1 MLTAEAERIA
11 EIRRENRGDM
21 KIFRQNSVAIYMWLI
36 VVAGTASVLYAA
48 YSLPRGIIDGYFL
61 LLTLITAVLGSRIAI
76 RIPAISGN
84 ITLEDTFVFI
94 ALLLYGGE
102 AAVMIGALA
111 GICSALRI
119 SRKVRTV
126 AFGSASLACS
136 VFTTATVLK
145 FIFGSTT
152 NLMKS
157 GASLAIIALCVMG
170 MVQYLLHTGIG
181 SIASALKSNERL
193 WYMWSRNFLWIS
205 ISYFAGAA
213 GAGFIVS
220 SLGTVRF
227 WAFLVCIPIIVIVYF
242 SYDRYMREVKASAR
256 HAEEA
261 ERRRAESERQRAE
274 QAERHVLELN
284 NYIAEQ
290 ERISRV
296 LEETK
301 DHFRHAAFHDSLT
314 GLPNR
319 AMFTE
324 LLKAEI
330 ESSERLDGHMFA
342 VLFLDLDRFKNIND
356 SLGHTHGDLLLVAF
370 AERLERTLRP
380 VDTLARFGGDEFAIL
395 LSGMTDATDA
405 VRVAQRIQDELSQPF
420 VLDKNS
426 AFATASIGIALSS
439 SGYDRADDIL
449 RDADIAMYRAK
460 ENGKARYEVFDQGMH
475 ARAVSRLQL
484 ESDLRQAIEQKE
496 FCVYYQPIVCLQ
508 TGRLSGFEALVRWNH
523 PRRGIVS
530 PADFIPVAEET
541 GLIVPIG
548 QWVLNEACSHIRQWQ
563 IDSPSHRSL
572 SLSVNL
578 SARQVAQP
586 DLLERIKAALEA
598 SQLNPHCLKLEI
610 TESVVMENAE
620 AAALMFKQLRS
631 LGVQLSIDDFG
642 TGYSSLSYLHRF
654 PLNYLKIDRSF
665 VMRLTTDNDNAIV
678 RTISTLAR
686 NLGMEVIAEGV
697 ETEEQYQQLKMLGCE
712 YGQGYLFSRPVE
724 NDGVEHLLAQDARR
738 DTEPDINLE
747 QHGEDVIVS
756 ARLVV

>member
-1 MLTAEAERIA
+1 
-11 EIRRENRGDM
+11 M
-21 KIFRQNSVAIYMWLI
+21 KNLRQHLGGIYMWL
-36 VVAGTASVLYAA
+36 VVAAGTTACLYAA
-48 YSLPRGIIDGYFL
+48 YTVPRGLVDGYLL
-61 LLTLITAVLGSRIAI
+61 LLTLITAVIGSRIAI
-76 RIPAISGN
+76 RIPQINLN
-84 ITLEDTFVFI
+84 ITVDDTFVFI

-102 AAVMIGALA
+102 AAVIIGALA
-111 GICSALRI
+111 GVCSALRI
-119 SRKVRTV
+119 SRKPRTV
-126 AFGSASLACS
+126 AFGGGALACA
-136 VFTTATVLK
+136 VFVTAKVLNLT
-145 FIFGSTT
+145 FGSPTA
-152 NLMKS
+152 LFSS
-157 GASLAIIALCVMG
+157 GPSIAIIGLSLMSI
-170 MVQYLLHTGIG
+170 VQYLAHTGLG
-181 SIASALKSNERL
+181 ATASALKNNESIWR
-193 WYMWSRNFLWIS
+193 MWSRNFLWIS

-220 SLGTVRF
+220 SLGTARF

-261 ERRRAESERQRAE
+261 ERARAEAEHERAE
-274 QAERHVLELN
+274 QAERHVQELN
-284 NYIAEQ
+284 AYIGEQ

-301 DHFRHAAFHDSLT
+301 EHFRHAAFHDSLT

-324 LLKAEI
+324 LLKAEMDN
-330 ESSERLDGHMFA
+330 SQRRDAHMFA

-370 AERLERTLRP
+370 AERLERALRP

-395 LSGMTDATDA
+395 LSGMSDATDA
-405 VRVAQRIQDELSQPF
+405 VRVAQRISEELSQPF

-426 AFATASIGIALSS
+426 AFATSSIGIALSS
-439 SGYDRADDIL
+439 TGYDRPEDIL
-449 RDADIAMYRAK
+449 RDADTAMYRAK

-484 ESDLRQAIEQKE
+484 ESDLRRAVEEKQ
-496 FCVYYQPIVCLQ
+496 FCVFYQPIICLEN
-508 TGRLSGFEALVRWNH
+508 GRLSGFEALVRWNH
-523 PRRGIVS
+523 PRRGLVS

-548 QWVLNEACSHIRQWQ
+548 EWVLYEACKHIRKMQVAF
-563 IDSPSHRSL
+563 PSHRSL

-586 DLLERIKAALEA
+586 DLLDRIQDALA
-598 SQLNPHCLKLEI
+598 ISKLDPHCLKLEI

-620 AAALMFKQLRS
+620 AATLMFKQLRAI
-631 LGVQLSIDDFG
+631 GVQLSIDDFG

-678 RTISTLAR
+678 RTILTLAR
-686 NLGMEVIAEGV
+686 NLGMEVIAEGI
-697 ETEEQYQQLKMLGCE
+697 ETEEQYQQLRMLGCE
-712 YGQGYLFSRPVE
+712 YGQGYLFSHPVGNE
-724 NDGVEHLLAQDARR
+724 GVLHLLAQDAHREANPER
-738 DTEPDINLE
+738 PLNPAATE
-747 QHGEDVIVS
+747 GE
-756 ARLVV
+756 VVLAYSM

>member
-1 MLTAEAERIA
+1 
-11 EIRRENRGDM
+11 
-21 KIFRQNSVAIYMWLI
+21 MWL
-36 VVAGTASVLYAA
+36 VVAAGAAACLYSAFT
-48 YSLPRGIIDGYFL
+48 LPHGLIDGYFL
-61 LLTLITAVLGSRIAI
+61 LLTLITAVIGSRIAI
-76 RIPAISGN
+76 RIPQVNLN
-84 ITLEDTFVFI
+84 ITVDDTFVFT

-102 AAVMIGALA
+102 GAVLIGAIA
-111 GICSALRI
+111 GVCSALRI
-119 SRKVRTV
+119 SRKARTV
-126 AFGSASLACS
+126 AFGGAAVACA
-136 VFTTATVLK
+136 VFMTATALK
-145 FIFGSTT
+145 LAFGSPTALFAYG
-152 NLMKS
+152 NSMALIGLCLM
-157 GASLAIIALCVMG
+157 GI
-170 MVQYLLHTGIG
+170 VQYVAHTGMG
-181 SIASALKSNERL
+181 ATASALKAGESIWR
-193 WYMWSRNFLWIS
+193 MWSRNFLWMS
-205 ISYFAGAA
+205 ISYFAGAG

-220 SLGTVRF
+220 SLGTARF
-227 WAFLVCIPIIVIVYF
+227 WAFLVCIPIIIIVYY
-242 SYDRYMREVKASAR
+242 SYDRYMREVKSSAR

-261 ERRRAESERQRAE
+261 ERRRAEAEHERAE
-274 QAERHVLELN
+274 QAERHVQELN
-284 NYIAEQ
+284 AYISEQ

-301 DHFRHAAFHDSLT
+301 EHFRHAAFHDSLT

-330 ESSERLDGHMFA
+330 ETSKRRGEGHMFA

-395 LSGMTDATDA
+395 LSGMSDATDA
-405 VRVAQRIQDELSQPF
+405 VRVAQRISEELSQPF

-426 AFATASIGIALSS
+426 AFATSSIGIALSS
-439 SGYDRADDIL
+439 TGYDRPEDIL
-449 RDADIAMYRAK
+449 RDADTAMYRAK
-460 ENGKARYEVFDQGMH
+460 ENGKARYEVFDHGMH

-484 ESDLRQAIEQKE
+484 ESDLRQAVEQKE
-496 FCVYYQPIVCLQ
+496 FCVHYQPIVSLQ
-508 TGRLSGFEALVRWNH
+508 TGRLAGFEALVRWNH
-523 PRRGIVS
+523 PRRGLVS

-548 QWVLNEACSHIRQWQ
+548 EWVLQEACRHIRECQ
-563 IDSPSHRSL
+563 DLFPSHRAL

-586 DLLERIKAALEA
+586 DLLERIQDALAA

-620 AAALMFKQLRS
+620 AAALMFKQLRA

-665 VMRLTTDNDNAIV
+665 VSRLTTDNDNAIV

-686 NLGMEVIAEGV
+686 NLGMEVIAEGI
-697 ETEEQYQQLKMLGCE
+697 ETEEQYQQLKILGCE
-712 YGQGYLFSRPVE
+712 YGQGFLFSHPVD
-724 NDGVEHLLAQDARR
+724 NQSVLHLLAQDAHR
-738 DTEPDINLE
+738 DADPALPFSPASSE
-747 QHGEDVIVS
+747 ED
-756 ARLVV
+756 LVAPYSM

>member
-1 MLTAEAERIA
+1 
-11 EIRRENRGDM
+11 
-21 KIFRQNSVAIYMWLI
+21 MWL
-36 VVAGTASVLYAA
+36 VVATGAAACIYSGFTLPTGT
-48 YSLPRGIIDGYFL
+48 IDGYFW
-61 LLTLITAVLGSRIAI
+61 LLTVVTAVIGSRIAI
-76 RIPAISGN
+76 RIPKVN
-84 ITLEDTFVFI
+84 LNVTVDDTFVFF
-94 ALLLYGGE
+94 ALLYYGGE

-111 GICSALRI
+111 GLCSALRI

-126 AFGSASLACS
+126 AFGGAALACA
-136 VFTTATVLK
+136 VFATALILHLT
-145 FIFGSTT
+145 FGSTT
-152 NLMKS
+152 NLLQRD
-157 GASLAIIALCVMG
+157 AATAIIALSLMG
-170 MVQYLLHTGIG
+170 LTQYLVHTAIG
-181 SIASALKSNERL
+181 AIASALKTGESIWR
-193 WYMWSRNFLWIS
+193 MWTRNFLWMS

-213 GAGFIVS
+213 GAGFIVN
-220 SLGTVRF
+220 SLGTGRM
-227 WAFLVCIPIIVIVYF
+227 WAFLVCVPIIVIVYF

-256 HAEEA
+256 QAEEA
-261 ERRRAESERQRAE
+261 ERARAELEHQRAE
-274 QAERHVLELN
+274 QAERHVQELN
-284 NYIAEQ
+284 NYIVEQ

-301 DHFRHAAFHDSLT
+301 EHFRHAAFHDSLT

-330 ESSERLDGHMFA
+330 ETSRRCADHLFA

-370 AERLERTLRP
+370 AERLERTLRA

-395 LSGMTDATDA
+395 LSGMGDATDA
-405 VRVAQRIQDELSQPF
+405 VRVAQRIQEELTQPF

-426 AFATASIGIALSS
+426 AFATSSIGIALSS
-439 SGYDRADDIL
+439 TGYDRPEDVL
-449 RDADIAMYRAK
+449 RDADTAMYRAK
-460 ENGKARYEVFDQGMH
+460 ENGKARYEVFDHGMH

-484 ESDLRQAIEQKE
+484 ESDLRHAIEHKE
-496 FCVYYQPIVCLQ
+496 FCVYYQPIVSLQ
-508 TGRLSGFEALVRWNH
+508 TGRLAGFEALVRWNH
-523 PRRGIVS
+523 PRRGLVS
-530 PADFIPVAEET
+530 PADFVPVAEET

-548 QWVLNEACSHIRQWQ
+548 EWVLAEACARVREWQ
-563 IDSPSHRSL
+563 IASPIHRSL

-586 DLLERIKAALEA
+586 DLLERIKEALDK
-598 SQLNPHCLKLEI
+598 SKLDPYCLKLEI

-665 VMRLTTDNDNAIV
+665 VARLSTDDDNAIV

-686 NLGMEVIAEGV
+686 NLGMEVIAEGI
-697 ETEEQYQQLKMLGCE
+697 ETEEQFEQLRLFGCE
-712 YGQGYLFSRPVE
+712 YGQGYLFSAPVAGE
-724 NDGVEHLLAQDARR
+724 GAVHLLAHDANR
-738 DTEPDINLE
+738 DSQPDLRPFHHVPDDEIT
-747 QHGEDVIVS
+747 VPYS
-756 ARLVV
+756 M

>member
-1 MLTAEAERIA
+1 
-11 EIRRENRGDM
+11 M
-21 KIFRQNSVAIYMWLI
+21 KSLKQHSIAIYMWAI
-36 VVAGTASVLYAA
+36 VAAGAASCLFAA
-48 YSLPRGIIDGYFL
+48 ITLPAGIIDGYFL
-61 LLTLITAVLGSRIAI
+61 LLMLVAAVIGSRIAI
-76 RIPAISGN
+76 RIPRSNVN
-84 ITLEDTFVFI
+84 ITVDDTFIFI
-94 ALLLYGGE
+94 ALLLYGVE
-102 AAVMIGALA
+102 AAVITGALA
-111 GICSALRI
+111 GVCAALRI

-126 AFGSASLACS
+126 AFAGAALACA
-136 VFTTATVLK
+136 VFVTGCVLK
-145 FIFGSTT
+145 LTFGSTT
-152 NLMKS
+152 NLLN
-157 GASLAIIALCVMG
+157 GDASLAVIALCLMAL
-170 MVQYLLHTGIG
+170 VQYLVHTGIG
-181 SIASALKSNERL
+181 AVATAIKANESIWR
-193 WYMWSRNFLWIS
+193 MWTRNFLWMS

-213 GAGFIVS
+213 GAGFIVN
-220 SLGTVRF
+220 SLGTARF
-227 WAFLVCIPIIVIVYF
+227 WAFLVCIPIIIIVYF
-242 SYDRYMREVKASAR
+242 SYDRYMREVRASAR

-261 ERRRAESERQRAE
+261 ERARAESEHERAE
-274 QAERHVLELN
+274 QAERHVQELN

-296 LEETK
+296 LEDTK
-301 DHFRHAAFHDSLT
+301 EHFRHAAFHDSLT

-330 ESSERLDGHMFA
+330 DSSKRRGNHMFA

-395 LSGMTDATDA
+395 LSGMADATDA
-405 VRVAQRIQDELSQPF
+405 VRVAQRIQDELTRPF

-439 SGYDRADDIL
+439 SGYDRPDDIL
-449 RDADIAMYRAK
+449 RDADTAMYRAK
-460 ENGKARYEVFDQGMH
+460 ENGKARYEVFDHGMH

-484 ESDLRQAIEQKE
+484 ESDLRQAIEQQE
-496 FCVYYQPIVCLQ
+496 FCVYYQPIVSLQ

-523 PRRGIVS
+523 PRRGLVS

-548 QWVLNEACSHIRQWQ
+548 QWVLNEACAHVRQWQ
-563 IDSPSHRSL
+563 LDSPSHRSL

-578 SARQVAQP
+578 SARQVAQA
-586 DLLERIKAALEA
+586 DLLDRIREALA
-598 SQLNPHCLKLEI
+598 TSKLSPHCLKLEI

-620 AAALMFKQLRS
+620 AAALMFKQLRA

-686 NLGMEVIAEGV
+686 NLGMEVIAEGI
-697 ETEEQYQQLKMLGCE
+697 ETEEQHQQLKMLGCE
-712 YGQGYLFSRPVE
+712 YGQGFLFSRPVDNE
-724 NDGVEHLLAQDARR
+724 RVIHLLAQDAKR
-738 DTEPDINLE
+738 DSEPDLDLGAK
-747 QHGEDVIVS
+747 GEEN
-756 ARLVV
+756 AAVVYSM

>member
-1 MLTAEAERIA
+1 M
-11 EIRRENRGDM
+11 
-21 KIFRQNSVAIYMWLI
+21 
-36 VVAGTASVLYAA
+36 LYAA
-48 YSLPRGIIDGYFL
+48 LTLPAGIVDGYFL
-61 LLTLITAVLGSRIAI
+61 LLTLVTAVIGSHIAI
-76 RIPAISGN
+76 RIPQINVN
-84 ITLEDTFVFI
+84 ITVDDTFVFI

-102 AAVMIGALA
+102 AAVITGALA
-111 GICSALRI
+111 GVCSALRI

-126 AFGSASLACS
+126 AFGGGALACS
-136 VFTTATVLK
+136 VLVTATSLK
-145 FIFGSTT
+145 LIFGSTT
-152 NLMKS
+152 NLVNG
-157 GASLAIIALCVMG
+157 GASIAIIAICVMG
-170 MVQYLLHTGIG
+170 LVQYLVHTVIG
-181 SIASALKSNERL
+181 AIVSALKVNESIWR
-193 WYMWSRNFLWIS
+193 MWTRNFLWMS

-213 GAGFIVS
+213 GAGFIVNS
-220 SLGTVRF
+220 IGTARF
-227 WAFLVCIPIIVIVYF
+227 WAFLICIPIVVIVYF

-261 ERRRAESERQRAE
+261 ERARAEIEHQRAE
-274 QAERHVLELN
+274 QAERHVQELN

-301 DHFRHAAFHDSLT
+301 EHFRHAAFHDSLT

-330 ESSERLDGHMFA
+330 ESSNRRDAHIFG

-356 SLGHTHGDLLLVAF
+356 SLGHTYGDLLLVAF
-370 AERLERTLRP
+370 AERLERALRP

-405 VRVAQRIQDELSQPF
+405 VRVAQRISDELSQPF

-439 SGYDRADDIL
+439 SGYDRPEDLL

-460 ENGKARYEVFDQGMH
+460 ENGKARYELFDHGMH

-484 ESDLRQAIEQKE
+484 ESDLRQAIEHNE
-496 FCVYYQPIVCLQ
+496 FSVYYQPIVCLQ
-508 TGRLSGFEALVRWNH
+508 TGRLAGFEALVRWNH
-523 PRRGIVS
+523 PRRGLVE

-548 QWVLNEACSHIRQWQ
+548 EWVLNEACAQVRQWQ

-586 DLLERIKAALEA
+586 DLLDRIKQALDNSKLHA
-598 SQLNPHCLKLEI
+598 HNLKLEI

-686 NLGMEVIAEGV
+686 NLGMEVIAEGI
-697 ETEEQYQQLKMLGCE
+697 ETEEQYRQLKMLGCE
-712 YGQGYLFSRPVE
+712 YGQGYLFSRPVN
-724 NDGVEHLLAQDARR
+724 NDAVTRLLAQDARR
-738 DTEPDINLE
+738 DTEPDINLD
-747 QHGEDVIVS
+747 QHEDE
-756 ARLVV
+756 AALVYSM

>member
-1 MLTAEAERIA
+1 MW
-11 EIRRENRGDM
+11 
-21 KIFRQNSVAIYMWLI
+21 SVAA
-36 VVAGTASVLYAA
+36 AGIACCIYAA
-48 YSLPRGIIDGYFL
+48 LTLPHGIIDGYFL
-61 LLTLITAVLGSRIAI
+61 LLTLITAVIGSRIAI
-76 RIPAISGN
+76 RIPQINVN
-84 ITLEDTFVFI
+84 ITVDDTFVFI

-102 AAVMIGALA
+102 AAVILGALA

-126 AFGSASLACS
+126 VFGSGALACA
-136 VFTTATVLK
+136 VFVTAGVLK
-145 FIFGSTT
+145 HAFGSTT
-152 NLMKS
+152 GLLKS
-157 GASLAIIALCVMG
+157 GASIAIIALCLMG
-170 MVQYLLHTGIG
+170 LVQYLVHTGLGATAI
-181 SIASALKSNERL
+181 ALKAGESIWR
-193 WYMWSRNFLWIS
+193 MWSRNFLWIS

-220 SLGTVRF
+220 SLGTTRF
-227 WAFLVCIPIIVIVYF
+227 WAFLICIPIIIIVYF

-261 ERRRAESERQRAE
+261 ERARAELEHQRAE
-274 QAERHVLELN
+274 QAERHVQELN

-301 DHFRHAAFHDSLT
+301 EHFRHAAFHDSLT

-330 ESSERLDGHMFA
+330 ESSSRRNDHMFA

-426 AFATASIGIALSS
+426 AFATASIGIALSA
-439 SGYDRADDIL
+439 SGYDRAEDIL

-460 ENGKARYEVFDQGMH
+460 ENGKARYELFDHGMH

-484 ESDLRQAIEQKE
+484 ESDLRQAIENRE
-496 FCVYYQPIVCLQ
+496 FCVYYQPIVSLQ
-508 TGRLSGFEALVRWNH
+508 TGRLAGFEALVRWNH
-523 PRRGIVS
+523 PRRGLVS

-548 QWVLNEACSHIRQWQ
+548 EWVLNEACAHVRQWQ
-563 IDSPSHRSL
+563 IDSPSHRAL

-586 DLLERIKAALEA
+586 DLLDRIKDALET
-598 SQLNPHCLKLEI
+598 SKLNPHCLKLEI
-610 TESVVMENAE
+610 TESVVMDNAE

-678 RTISTLAR
+678 RTISTLAH
-686 NLGMEVIAEGV
+686 NLGMEVIAEGI
-697 ETEEQYQQLKMLGCE
+697 ETEEQHQQLKMLGCE
-712 YGQGYLFSRPVE
+712 YGQGYLFSRPV
-724 NDGVEHLLAQDARR
+724 DSDSVGHLLTQDSRR
-738 DTEPDINLE
+738 DLEHELNLTT
-747 QHGEDVIVS
+747 DNKDFLLIS
-756 ARLVV
+756 ADLLQ

>member
-1 MLTAEAERIA
+1 
-11 EIRRENRGDM
+11 M
-21 KIFRQNSVAIYMWLI
+21 KSLRQQSINIYMWSI
-36 VVAGTASVLYAA
+36 VAAGTACVLYAA
-48 YSLPRGIIDGYFL
+48 IKLPTGVIDGYFL
-61 LLTLITAVLGSRIAI
+61 LLTLVTALLGSRIAI
-76 RIPAISGN
+76 RIPKISGN
-84 ITLEDTFVFI
+84 ITVDDTFVFI
-94 ALLLYGGE
+94 TLLLYGGE

-126 AFGSASLACS
+126 AFASSALACS
-136 VFTTATVLK
+136 VLATATVLK
-145 FIFGSTT
+145 LTFGSTT
-152 NLMKS
+152 NLINH
-157 GASLAIIALCVMG
+157 GASLAVIALCVMG
-170 MVQYLLHTGIG
+170 LVQYLIHTGIG
-181 SIASALKSNERL
+181 ATATALKAGESIWR
-193 WYMWSRNFLWIS
+193 MWTRNFLWMS

-220 SLGTVRF
+220 SLGTTRF
-227 WAFLVCIPIIVIVYF
+227 WAFLICIPIIIIVYF

-261 ERRRAESERQRAE
+261 ERARAEAEHERAE
-274 QAERHVLELN
+274 QAERHVQELN

-330 ESSERLDGHMFA
+330 ESSKRVKSHMFA

-380 VDTLARFGGDEFAIL
+380 IDTLARFGGDEFAIL
-395 LSGMTDATDA
+395 LSGMTDSTDT
-405 VRVAQRIQDELSQPF
+405 VRVAQRIQDELTKPF

-439 SGYDRADDIL
+439 SGYDRPEDIL

-460 ENGKARYEVFDQGMH
+460 ENGKARYELFDHGMH

-484 ESDLRQAIEQKE
+484 ESDLRQAVERKE
-496 FCVYYQPIVCLQ
+496 FSVYYQPIVCLQ
-508 TGRLSGFEALVRWNH
+508 SGRLSGFEALVRWNH
-523 PRRGIVS
+523 PRRGLVS

-548 QWVLNEACSHIRQWQ
+548 QWVLNEACKHIRECQTN
-563 IDSPSHRSL
+563 SPSHRSL

-586 DLLERIKAALEA
+586 DLLERIKEALA
-598 SQLNPHCLKLEI
+598 TSKLNPHCLKLEI

-686 NLGMEVIAEGV
+686 NLGMEVIAEGI

-712 YGQGYLFSRPVE
+712 YGQGYLFSRPVDT
-724 NDGVEHLLAQDARR
+724 DGVWHLLAQDAKR
-738 DTEPDINLE
+738 DLEPDLDLA
-747 QHGEDVIVS
+747 QPTEDKS
-756 ARLVV
+756 SLVYSM

>member
-1 MLTAEAERIA
+1 MKSVKLTPI
-11 EIRRENRGDM
+11 
-21 KIFRQNSVAIYMWLI
+21 SVYMWS
-36 VVAGTASVLYAA
+36 VVTAGTACCLYSA
-48 YSLPRGIIDGYFL
+48 YALPRGIIDGYFL
-61 LLTLITAVLGSRIAI
+61 LLMLVTAVIGSRIAI
-76 RIPAISGN
+76 RIPQINVN
-84 ITLEDTFVFI
+84 ITVDDTFVFI
-94 ALLLYGGE
+94 ALLHYGGE

-111 GICSALRI
+111 GVCSALRI

-126 AFGSASLACS
+126 AFGSAALACA
-136 VFTTATVLK
+136 VFATAAVLK
-145 FIFGSTT
+145 FAFGSTT
-152 NLMKS
+152 GLLKNE
-157 GASLAIIALCVMG
+157 ASLALIALCLMG
-170 MVQYLLHTGIG
+170 LVQYLVHTGLG
-181 SIASALKSNERL
+181 ATASALKANDSIWR
-193 WYMWSRNFLWIS
+193 MWSRNFLWIS

-220 SLGTVRF
+220 SLGTARF
-227 WAFLVCIPIIVIVYF
+227 WAFLVCIPIIIIVYF

-261 ERRRAESERQRAE
+261 ERARAELEHQRAE
-274 QAERHVLELN
+274 QAEKHVQELN

-301 DHFRHAAFHDSLT
+301 EHFRHAAFHDSLT

-330 ESSERLDGHMFA
+330 ESSNRRDPRMFA

-395 LSGMTDATDA
+395 ITGMADPTDT
-405 VRVAQRIQDELSQPF
+405 VRVAQRIQDELSEPF

-439 SGYDRADDIL
+439 SGYDRPEDIL

-460 ENGKARYEVFDQGMH
+460 ENGKARYELFDHGMH

-484 ESDLRQAIEQKE
+484 ESDLRQAIENNE
-496 FCVYYQPIVCLQ
+496 FCVYYQPIVSLE
-508 TGRLSGFEALVRWNH
+508 TGRLAGFEALVRWNH
-523 PRRGIVS
+523 PRRGLVS

-548 QWVLNEACSHIRQWQ
+548 QWVLNEACAQVRQWQ
-563 IDSPSHRSL
+563 LDSPSHRAL

-586 DLLERIKAALEA
+586 DLLDRIKEALA
-598 SQLNPHCLKLEI
+598 TSTLNPHCLKLEI

-620 AAALMFKQLRS
+620 AAVLMFKQLRS

-665 VMRLTTDNDNAIV
+665 VTRLTTDNDNAIV

-686 NLGMEVIAEGV
+686 NLGMEVIAEGI
-697 ETEEQYQQLKMLGCE
+697 ETDEQYQQLKMLGCE
-712 YGQGYLFSRPVE
+712 YGQGFLFSRPVN
-724 NDGVEHLLAQDARR
+724 NDAVAHLLAQDARR
-738 DTEPDINLE
+738 DLEPKLNLTT
-747 QHGEDVIVS
+747 DKADFLLIS
-756 ARLVV
+756 ADLLQ

>member
-1 MLTAEAERIA
+1 MWSIIA
-11 EIRRENRGDM
+11 
-21 KIFRQNSVAIYMWLI
+21 
-36 VVAGTASVLYAA
+36 AGAASVLYAA
-48 YSLPRGIIDGYFL
+48 VTLPAGIIDGYFL
-61 LLTLITAVLGSRIAI
+61 LLTLVTAVIGSRIAI
-76 RIPAISGN
+76 RIPQINVN
-84 ITLEDTFVFI
+84 ITVDDTFVFI

-102 AAVMIGALA
+102 AAVITGALA
-111 GICSALRI
+111 GVCSALRI

-126 AFGSASLACS
+126 AYGGGALACS
-136 VFTTATVLK
+136 VFVTATALK
-145 FIFGSTT
+145 LIFGSTT
-152 NLMKS
+152 NLLNG
-157 GASLAIIALCVMG
+157 GASVAVIALCVMG
-170 MVQYLLHTGIG
+170 LVQYVVHTLMG
-181 SIASALKSNERL
+181 ATVSALKANESIWR
-193 WYMWSRNFLWIS
+193 MWSRNFLWMS

-213 GAGFIVS
+213 GAGFIVNS
-220 SLGTVRF
+220 IGTTRF
-227 WAFLVCIPIIVIVYF
+227 WAFLICIPVIVIVYF

-261 ERRRAESERQRAE
+261 ERARAELEHQRAE
-274 QAERHVLELN
+274 QAEKHVQELN

-301 DHFRHAAFHDSLT
+301 EHFRHAAFHDSLT

-330 ESSERLDGHMFA
+330 ESSVRQNNHKFA

-380 VDTLARFGGDEFAIL
+380 LDTLARFGGDEFAIL
-395 LSGMTDATDA
+395 LSGMADATDA
-405 VRVAQRIQDELSQPF
+405 VRVAQRISDELSKPF

-439 SGYDRADDIL
+439 SGYDRPEDIL

-460 ENGKARYEVFDQGMH
+460 ENGKARYELFDHGMH

-484 ESDLRQAIEQKE
+484 ESDLRHAIEQKQ
-496 FCVYYQPIVCLQ
+496 FSVYYQPIVCLQ
-508 TGRLSGFEALVRWNH
+508 TGRLAGFEALVRWNH
-523 PRRGIVS
+523 PRRGLVE
-530 PADFIPVAEET
+530 PGDFIPVAEET
-541 GLIVPIG
+541 GLIVPISE
-548 QWVLNEACSHIRQWQ
+548 WVLNEACVQVRRWQ
-563 IDSPSHRSL
+563 IDSLSHRAL
-572 SLSVNL
+572 SLSVNI

-586 DLLERIKAALEA
+586 DLLERIKEALENSKLPA
-598 SQLNPHCLKLEI
+598 HCLKLEI

-620 AAALMFKQLRS
+620 AAAMMFKQLRS

-686 NLGMEVIAEGV
+686 NLGMEVIAEGI
-697 ETEEQYQQLKMLGCE
+697 ETEEQYRQLKMLGCE
-712 YGQGYLFSRPVE
+712 YGQGYLFSRPV
-724 NDGVEHLLAQDARR
+724 NSDAVAHLLAQDAKR
-738 DTEPDINLE
+738 DAEPDINLA
-747 QHGEDVIVS
+747 QQEDGVS
-756 ARLVV
+756 LAYSM

>member
-1 MLTAEAERIA
+1 
-11 EIRRENRGDM
+11 
-21 KIFRQNSVAIYMWLI
+21 MWL
-36 VVAGTASVLYAA
+36 VVAAGTAICLYAA
-48 YSLPRGIIDGYFL
+48 CTLPRDIIDGYFL
-61 LLTLITAVLGSRIAI
+61 LLALVTAIIGSRIAI
-76 RIPAISGN
+76 RIPRISVN
-84 ITLEDTFVFI
+84 ITVDDTFIFI

-102 AAVMIGALA
+102 AAVLIGALA

-126 AFGSASLACS
+126 AFGSAALACA
-136 VFTTATVLK
+136 VFTTASILK
-145 FIFGSTT
+145 LAFGSTT
-152 NLMKS
+152 KLLNS
-157 GASLAIIALCVMG
+157 EPSFAIIALCLMG
-170 MVQYLLHTGIG
+170 LVQFLVHTGI
-181 SIASALKSNERL
+181 SATASAFKGNESIWR
-193 WYMWSRNFLWIS
+193 MWRSNFLWMS
-205 ISYFAGAA
+205 ISYFGGAA
-213 GAGFIVS
+213 GAGFIVN
-220 SLGTVRF
+220 SLGTTRL
-227 WAFLVCIPIIVIVYF
+227 WALLVCIPIIIIVYF

-261 ERRRAESERQRAE
+261 ERARAESEHERAE
-274 QAERHVLELN
+274 QAERHVQELN
-284 NYIAEQ
+284 NYIVEQ

-301 DHFRHAAFHDSLT
+301 EHFRHAAFHDSLT

-330 ESSERLDGHMFA
+330 ETSKRLKDHMFA

-380 VDTLARFGGDEFAIL
+380 IDTLARFGGDEFAIL
-395 LSGMTDATDA
+395 LSGMTDTTDA
-405 VRVAQRIQDELSQPF
+405 VRVAQRIHDELTQPF

-439 SGYDRADDIL
+439 TGYERPEDIL
-449 RDADIAMYRAK
+449 RDADTAMYRAK
-460 ENGKARYEVFDQGMH
+460 ENGKARFEVFDHGMH

-484 ESDLRQAIEQKE
+484 ESDLRQAIEQKQ
-496 FCVYYQPIVCLQ
+496 FCVYYQPIVSLQ
-508 TGRLSGFEALVRWNH
+508 TGRLAGFEALVRWNH
-523 PRRGIVS
+523 PRRGLVS

-548 QWVLNEACSHIRQWQ
+548 RWVLFEACAQVRQWQ
-563 IDSPSHRSL
+563 IDSASHRSL

-586 DLLERIKAALEA
+586 DLLEQIKEALET
-598 SQLNPHCLKLEI
+598 SKLSPHCLKLEI

-665 VMRLTTDNDNAIV
+665 VIRLTTDNDNAIV

-686 NLGMEVIAEGV
+686 NLGMEVIAEGI
-697 ETEEQYQQLKMLGCE
+697 ETDEQHRQLKMLGCE
-712 YGQGYLFSRPVE
+712 YGQGYLFSRPVD
-724 NDGVEHLLAQDARR
+724 NHAVLHLLAQDAKR
-738 DTEPDINLE
+738 DSNVDLTLDSHNSEQEPALTY
-747 QHGEDVIVS
+747 S
-756 ARLVV
+756 M

>member
-1 MLTAEAERIA
+1 MWSI
-11 EIRRENRGDM
+11 
-21 KIFRQNSVAIYMWLI
+21 VA
-36 VVAGTASVLYAA
+36 VGTALVLYSAVT
-48 YSLPRGIIDGYFL
+48 LPAGIVDGYFL
-61 LLTLITAVLGSRIAI
+61 LLTLITAVIGSHIAI
-76 RIPAISGN
+76 RIPRINVN
-84 ITLEDTFVFI
+84 ITVEDTFVFI
-94 ALLLYGGE
+94 ALLLYGSQ
-102 AAVMIGALA
+102 AAVILGALT
-111 GICSALRI
+111 GICCALRI

-126 AFGSASLACS
+126 AFGSGALACA
-136 VFTTATVLK
+136 VFATATVLK
-145 FIFGSTT
+145 FTFGSTT
-152 NLMKS
+152 DLLNN
-157 GASLAIIALCVMG
+157 GASFAIIALCLMG
-170 MVQYLLHTGIG
+170 LIQYLVHTGIG
-181 SIASALKSNERL
+181 ATASALKANESI
-193 WYMWSRNFLWIS
+193 WYMWSRNFLWMS

-213 GAGFIVS
+213 GAGFIVN
-220 SLGTVRF
+220 SLGTTRF
-227 WAFLVCIPIIVIVYF
+227 WAFLVCIPIIIIVYF

-261 ERRRAESERQRAE
+261 ERARAELEHQRAE
-274 QAERHVLELN
+274 QAEKHVAELN

-301 DHFRHAAFHDSLT
+301 EPFRHAAFHDSLT

-330 ESSERLDGHMFA
+330 ESSERRGEHMFA

-380 VDTLARFGGDEFAIL
+380 IDTLARFGGDEFAIL

-405 VRVAQRIQDELSQPF
+405 VRVAQRIQDALSQPF

-439 SGYDRADDIL
+439 SGYDRPDDIL

-460 ENGKARYEVFDQGMH
+460 ENGKARYEMFDHGMH

-496 FCVYYQPIVCLQ
+496 FCVYYQPIVSLQ
-508 TGRLSGFEALVRWNH
+508 TGRLAGFEALVRWNH
-523 PRRGIVS
+523 PRRGLVS

-548 QWVLNEACSHIRQWQ
+548 EWVLNEACARVRQWQ
-563 IDSPSHRSL
+563 SDSPSHRSL

-586 DLLERIKAALEA
+586 DLLNRIKEALEN
-598 SQLNPHCLKLEI
+598 SKLNPHCLKLEI

-620 AAALMFKQLRS
+620 AAAQMFKQLRS

-686 NLGMEVIAEGV
+686 NLGMEVIAEGI
-697 ETEEQYQQLKMLGCE
+697 ETEEQFQQLKMLGCE
-712 YGQGYLFSRPVE
+712 YGQGYLFSRPVGNE
-724 NDGVEHLLAQDARR
+724 GVDHLLAQDSKR
-738 DTEPDINLE
+738 DIDPELNLDHTEDELSIAY
-747 QHGEDVIVS
+747 S
-756 ARLVV
+756 M

>member
-1 MLTAEAERIA
+1 
-11 EIRRENRGDM
+11 
-21 KIFRQNSVAIYMWLI
+21 MWLI
-36 VVAGTASVLYAA
+36 IAAGTAGVLYSAVT
-48 YSLPRGIIDGYFL
+48 LPAGIIDGYFL
-61 LLTLITAVLGSRIAI
+61 LLTLVTAVIGSRIAI
-76 RIPAISGN
+76 RIPRINVN
-84 ITLEDTFVFI
+84 ITVDDTFVFI

-102 AAVMIGALA
+102 AAVIIGALA
-111 GICSALRI
+111 GTCSALRI

-126 AFGSASLACS
+126 AFGGGALACA
-136 VFTTATVLK
+136 VFATAATLK
-145 FIFGSTT
+145 FVFGSTT
-152 NLMKS
+152 SLMDS
-157 GASLAIIALCVMG
+157 GSSLAVIALCLMSL
-170 MVQYLLHTGIG
+170 VQYLVHTIIG
-181 SIASALKSNERL
+181 AIASGLKANESI
-193 WYMWSRNFLWIS
+193 WCMWTRNFLWIS
-205 ISYFAGAA
+205 ISYFSGAA
-213 GAGFIVS
+213 GAGFIVN
-220 SLGTVRF
+220 SLGTARF
-227 WAFLVCIPIIVIVYF
+227 WAFLVCIPIIIIVYF

-261 ERRRAESERQRAE
+261 ERARAELEHQRAE
-274 QAERHVLELN
+274 QAERHVQELN

-301 DHFRHAAFHDSLT
+301 EHFRHAAFHDSLT

-330 ESSERLDGHMFA
+330 ESSQRRDDMFA

-395 LSGMTDATDA
+395 ISGMTDATDA

-439 SGYDRADDIL
+439 SGYDRPEDIL

-460 ENGKARYEVFDQGMH
+460 ENGKARYELFDHGMH

-496 FCVYYQPIVCLQ
+496 FCVYYQPIVSLQ
-508 TGRLSGFEALVRWNH
+508 TGRLAGFEALVRWNH
-523 PRRGIVS
+523 PRHGLVS

-548 QWVLNEACSHIRQWQ
+548 EWVLNEACAHIRQWQ
-563 IDSPSHRSL
+563 IDSPCHRSL

-586 DLLERIKAALEA
+586 DLLERIKEALDQ
-598 SQLNPHCLKLEI
+598 SKLNPHCLKLEI

-686 NLGMEVIAEGV
+686 NLGMEVIAEGI
-697 ETEEQYQQLKMLGCE
+697 ETEEQHQQLKMLGCE
-712 YGQGYLFSRPVE
+712 YGQGFLFSRPV
-724 NDGVEHLLAQDARR
+724 NDKSVAHLLAQDSKR
-738 DTEPDINLE
+738 DIEPNLNLDT
-747 QHGEDVIVS
+747 HAEDEVS
-756 ARLVV
+756 VAYSM

>member
-1 MLTAEAERIA
+1 MWSIIA
-11 EIRRENRGDM
+11 VG
-21 KIFRQNSVAIYMWLI
+21 AL
-36 VVAGTASVLYAA
+36 SVLYAA
-48 YSLPRGIIDGYFL
+48 VTLPAGIIDGYFL
-61 LLTLITAVLGSRIAI
+61 LLTLVTAVIGSRIAI
-76 RIPAISGN
+76 RIPRINVN
-84 ITLEDTFVFI
+84 ITVDDTFVFI
-94 ALLLYGGE
+94 ALLLYGGQ
-102 AAVMIGALA
+102 AAVIIGAMA
-111 GICSALRI
+111 GVCSALRI

-126 AFGSASLACS
+126 AFGGGALACA
-136 VFTTATVLK
+136 VFATATALQL
-145 FIFGSTT
+145 IFGSTT
-152 NLMKS
+152 DLLTG
-157 GASLAIIALCVMG
+157 GASVAIIALCVMG
-170 MVQYLLHTGIG
+170 LVQYLVHTVIG
-181 SIASALKSNERL
+181 AAVSALKANESL
-193 WYMWSRNFLWIS
+193 WRMWSRNFLWMS

-213 GAGFIVS
+213 GAGFIVNS
-220 SLGTVRF
+220 IGTTRF
-227 WAFLVCIPIIVIVYF
+227 WAFLICIPVIVIVYF

-261 ERRRAESERQRAE
+261 ERARAELEHQRAE
-274 QAERHVLELN
+274 QAERHVQELN
-284 NYIAEQ
+284 NYITEQ

-301 DHFRHAAFHDSLT
+301 EHFRHAAFHDSLT

-330 ESSERLDGHMFA
+330 ESSNRRDGHMFA

-380 VDTLARFGGDEFAIL
+380 IDTLARFGGDEFAIL
-395 LSGMTDATDA
+395 LSGMADATDA
-405 VRVAQRIQDELSQPF
+405 VRVAQRISDELSQPF

-439 SGYDRADDIL
+439 SGYDRAEDIL

-460 ENGKARYEVFDQGMH
+460 ENGKARYEVFDHGMH

-484 ESDLRQAIEQKE
+484 ESDLRHAIEQKE
-496 FCVYYQPIVCLQ
+496 FSVYYQPIVCLQ
-508 TGRLSGFEALVRWNH
+508 TGRLAGFEALVRWNH
-523 PRRGIVS
+523 PRRGLVE

-548 QWVLNEACSHIRQWQ
+548 QWVLNEACMQVRQWQ

-586 DLLERIKAALEA
+586 NLLERIKEALD
-598 SQLNPHCLKLEI
+598 SSKLNPHCLKLEI

-620 AAALMFKQLRS
+620 AAALMFKQLRL

-686 NLGMEVIAEGV
+686 NLGMEVIAEGI
-697 ETEEQYQQLKMLGCE
+697 ETEEQHQQLKMLGCE
-712 YGQGYLFSRPVE
+712 YGQGYLFSRPV
-724 NDGVEHLLAQDARR
+724 NSDAVIHLLAQDSKR
-738 DTEPDINLE
+738 DAEPDINLA
-747 QHGEDVIVS
+747 QPTEDELSVAYS
-756 ARLVV
+756 M

>member
-1 MLTAEAERIA
+1 
-11 EIRRENRGDM
+11 M
-21 KIFRQNSVAIYMWLI
+21 KSLKQQLSGTFMWL
-36 VVAGTASVLYAA
+36 VVAAGAAASLYSA
-48 YSLPRGIIDGYFL
+48 YTLPRGLVDGYFL
-61 LLTLITAVLGSRIAI
+61 LLTVVTAAIGSRIAI
-76 RIPAISGN
+76 RIPRINLN
-84 ITLEDTFVFI
+84 ITVDDTFVFI

-102 AAVMIGALA
+102 GAVLIGALA
-111 GICSALRI
+111 GVCSALRI
-119 SRKVRTV
+119 SRKARTV
-126 AFGSASLACS
+126 AFGGGALACA
-136 VFTTATVLK
+136 VFATAKVLTLV
-145 FIFGSTT
+145 FGSP
-152 NLMKS
+152 LSIFSS
-157 GASLAIIALCVMG
+157 GPSTALIGLCVMG
-170 MVQYLLHTGIG
+170 MVQYLVHTGIG
-181 SIASALKSNERL
+181 ATASALRANESI
-193 WYMWSRNFLWIS
+193 WWTWSRNFLWIS

-220 SLGTVRF
+220 SLGTARF
-227 WAFLVCIPIIVIVYF
+227 WAFLICIPIVIIVYF

-261 ERRRAESERQRAE
+261 ERARAEAEHERAE
-274 QAERHVLELN
+274 QAERHVQELN
-284 NYIAEQ
+284 AYIVEQ

-301 DHFRHAAFHDSLT
+301 EHFRHAAFHDSLT

-330 ESSERLDGHMFA
+330 ESSKRRNDHMFA

-395 LSGMTDATDA
+395 LSGMSDATDA
-405 VRVAQRIQDELSQPF
+405 VRVAQRIQDELTQPF

-426 AFATASIGIALSS
+426 AFASSSIGIALSS
-439 SGYDRADDIL
+439 SGYDRPEDIL
-449 RDADIAMYRAK
+449 RDADTAMYRAK
-460 ENGKARYEVFDQGMH
+460 ENGKARYEVFDHGMH

-484 ESDLRQAIEQKE
+484 ESDLRQAVEQKE
-496 FCVYYQPIVCLQ
+496 FCVYYQPIVSLQ
-508 TGRLSGFEALVRWNH
+508 TGRLAGFEALVRWNH
-523 PRRGIVS
+523 PRRGLVS

-548 QWVLNEACSHIRQWQ
+548 EWVLQEACRHIRECQVAF
-563 IDSPSHRSL
+563 PSHRSL

-578 SARQVAQP
+578 SARQVAQA
-586 DLLERIKAALEA
+586 DLLDRIKEALA
-598 SQLNPHCLKLEI
+598 VSKLSPHCLKLEI

-620 AAALMFKQLRS
+620 AATLMFKQLRA

-665 VMRLTTDNDNAIV
+665 VSRLTTDNDNAIV

-686 NLGMEVIAEGV
+686 NLGMEVIAEGI
-697 ETEEQYQQLKMLGCE
+697 ETEEQYKQLKMLGCE
-712 YGQGYLFSRPVE
+712 YGQGYLFSHPVYSE
-724 NDGVEHLLAQDARR
+724 GVLHLLAQDAHR
-738 DTEPDINLE
+738 DANDDLNLNPAAAEDDIL
-747 QHGEDVIVS
+747 VS
-756 ARLVV
+756 YSM

>member
-1 MLTAEAERIA
+1 MA
-11 EIRRENRGDM
+11 
-21 KIFRQNSVAIYMWLI
+21 VYMWL
-36 VVAGTASVLYAA
+36 VVAAGAACVFYAA
-48 YSLPRGIIDGYFL
+48 LKLPAGIIDGYFL
-61 LLTLITAVLGSRIAI
+61 LLMLVTAVIGSRIAI
-76 RIPAISGN
+76 RIPQINVN
-84 ITLEDTFVFI
+84 ITVDDTFIFI
-94 ALLLYGGE
+94 ALLVYGAE
-102 AAVMIGALA
+102 AAVMTGALA

-126 AFGSASLACS
+126 AFGSAALACA
-136 VFTTATVLK
+136 VFATAAVLT
-145 FIFGSTT
+145 IAFGSPTKVL
-152 NLMKS
+152 NRE
-157 GASLAIIALCVMG
+157 ASIAVIALCLMG
-170 MVQYLLHTGIG
+170 IVQYLVHTIIG
-181 SIASALKSNERL
+181 AIASALKANETIWR
-193 WYMWSRNFLWIS
+193 MWSRNFLWIS

-213 GAGFIVS
+213 GAGFIVN
-220 SLGTVRF
+220 SLGTARL
-227 WAFLVCIPIIVIVYF
+227 WAFLICIPIIIIVYF

-261 ERRRAESERQRAE
+261 ERARAEIEHQRAE
-274 QAERHVLELN
+274 QAERHVQELN

-301 DHFRHAAFHDSLT
+301 EHFRHAAFHDSLT

-330 ESSERLDGHMFA
+330 ESSDRRRGHLFA

-405 VRVAQRIQDELSQPF
+405 VKVAQRIHDELSQPF

-439 SGYDRADDIL
+439 SGYEKPEDIL
-449 RDADIAMYRAK
+449 RDADTAMYRAK
-460 ENGKARYEVFDQGMH
+460 ENGKARYELFDHAMH

-484 ESDLRQAIEQKE
+484 ESDLRQAVEKNE
-496 FCVYYQPIVCLQ
+496 FCVYYQPIVSLQ
-508 TGRLSGFEALVRWNH
+508 TGRLAGFEALVRWNH
-523 PRRGIVS
+523 PRRGLVS
-530 PADFIPVAEET
+530 PVDFIPVAEET
-541 GLIVPIG
+541 GLIVTIG
-548 QWVLNEACSHIRQWQ
+548 QWVLNEACAQVRKWQ
-563 IDSPSHRSL
+563 IESPGHRSL

-586 DLLERIKAALEA
+586 DLLEQIKEALDT
-598 SQLNPHCLKLEI
+598 SKLSPHCLKLEI

-686 NLGMEVIAEGV
+686 NLGMEVIAEGI
-697 ETEEQYQQLKMLGCE
+697 ETEEQHQQLKMLGCE
-712 YGQGYLFSRPVE
+712 FGQGYLFSRPVDHE
-724 NDGVEHLLAQDARR
+724 GVARLLAHDAHR
-738 DTEPDINLE
+738 DIKPDLDLAQPVDDGNL
-747 QHGEDVIVS
+747 VAYSIM
-756 ARLVV
+756 

>member
-1 MLTAEAERIA
+1 
-11 EIRRENRGDM
+11 
-21 KIFRQNSVAIYMWLI
+21 
-36 VVAGTASVLYAA
+36 
-48 YSLPRGIIDGYFL
+48 
-61 LLTLITAVLGSRIAI
+61 
-76 RIPAISGN
+76 
-84 ITLEDTFVFI
+84 
-94 ALLLYGGE
+94 
-102 AAVMIGALA
+102 
-111 GICSALRI
+111 
-119 SRKVRTV
+119 
-126 AFGSASLACS
+126 
-136 VFTTATVLK
+136 
-145 FIFGSTT
+145 
-152 NLMKS
+152 
-157 GASLAIIALCVMG
+157 MG
-170 MVQYLLHTGIG
+170 VVQYLVHTGLG
-181 SIASALKSNERL
+181 ATATALKTNESIWR
-193 WYMWSRNFLWIS
+193 MWSRNFLWIS

-220 SLGTVRF
+220 SLGTARF
-227 WAFLVCIPIIVIVYF
+227 WAFLVCIPIIIIVYF

-261 ERRRAESERQRAE
+261 ERARAELEHQRAE
-274 QAERHVLELN
+274 QAEKHVLELN

-301 DHFRHAAFHDSLT
+301 EHFRHAAFHDSLT

-330 ESSERLDGHMFA
+330 ESANRRDAHMFA

-395 LSGMTDATDA
+395 ITGMADATDA
-405 VRVAQRIQDELSQPF
+405 VRVAQRILDELSEPF
-420 VLDKNS
+420 VLDKKS
-426 AFATASIGIALSS
+426 AFATASIVIALSS
-439 SGYDRADDIL
+439 SGYDRPEDIL

-460 ENGKARYEVFDQGMH
+460 ENGKARYELFDHGMH

-484 ESDLRQAIEQKE
+484 ESDLRQAIENKE
-496 FCVYYQPIVCLQ
+496 FCVYYQPIVSLE
-508 TGRLSGFEALVRWNH
+508 TGRLAGFEALVRWNH
-523 PRRGIVS
+523 PRRGLVC

-548 QWVLNEACSHIRQWQ
+548 EWVLNEACAQVRQWQ
-563 IDSPSHRSL
+563 LDSPSHRAL

-586 DLLERIKAALEA
+586 DVLDRIKEALA
-598 SQLNPHCLKLEI
+598 TSKLNPHCLKLEI

-620 AAALMFKQLRS
+620 AAVLMFKQLRS

-686 NLGMEVIAEGV
+686 NLGMEVIAEGI

-712 YGQGYLFSRPVE
+712 YGQGFLFSRPVN
-724 NDGVEHLLAQDARR
+724 NDDVQHLLAQDARR
-738 DTEPDINLE
+738 DLDPDLNLD
-747 QHGEDVIVS
+747 HAKDDVTLAYS
-756 ARLVV
+756 M

>member
-1 MLTAEAERIA
+1 
-11 EIRRENRGDM
+11 
-21 KIFRQNSVAIYMWLI
+21 MWT
-36 VVAGTASVLYAA
+36 VVAAGSACCLYSADT
-48 YSLPRGIIDGYFL
+48 LPSGIIDGYFL
-61 LLTLITAVLGSRIAI
+61 LLMLITAVIGSRIAI
-76 RIPAISGN
+76 RIPQINVN
-84 ITLEDTFVFI
+84 ITVDDTFVFI
-94 ALLLYGGE
+94 ALLHYGGE
-102 AAVMIGALA
+102 AAVITGALA

-126 AFGSASLACS
+126 AFGSAALACA
-136 VFTTATVLK
+136 VFVMATVLK
-145 FIFGSTT
+145 FTFGSTT
-152 NLMKS
+152 GLLSN
-157 GASLAIIALCVMG
+157 GASVAIIALCLMG
-170 MVQYLLHTGIG
+170 LVQYLVHTGLG
-181 SIASALKSNERL
+181 ATATALKAGESI
-193 WYMWSRNFLWIS
+193 WHMWSRNFLWIS

-220 SLGTVRF
+220 SLGTARF
-227 WAFLVCIPIIVIVYF
+227 WAILICIPIIIIVYF

-261 ERRRAESERQRAE
+261 EHARAELEHQRAE
-274 QAERHVLELN
+274 QAEKHVQELN

-301 DHFRHAAFHDSLT
+301 EHFRHAAFHDSLT

-319 AMFTE
+319 AMFIQ
-324 LLKAEI
+324 LLQAEI
-330 ESSERLDGHMFA
+330 ESSSRRHGHMFA

-380 VDTLARFGGDEFAIL
+380 IDTLARFGGDEFAIL
-395 LSGMTDATDA
+395 LSGMSDATDA

-439 SGYDRADDIL
+439 SGYDRPDDIL

-460 ENGKARYEVFDQGMH
+460 ENGKARYELFDHGMH
-475 ARAVSRLQL
+475 ARAVLRLQL
-484 ESDLRQAIEQKE
+484 ESDLRQAIENKE
-496 FCVYYQPIVCLQ
+496 FCVYYQPIVSLQ
-508 TGRLSGFEALVRWNH
+508 TGRLAGLEALVRWNH
-523 PRRGIVS
+523 PRRGLVS

-548 QWVLNEACSHIRQWQ
+548 QWVLNEACAQVRQWQ
-563 IDSPSHRSL
+563 LDSPSHRSL

-586 DLLERIKAALEA
+586 DLLDRIKEALTN
-598 SQLNPHCLKLEI
+598 SKLNPHCLKLEI
-610 TESVVMENAE
+610 TESVVMDNAE

-686 NLGMEVIAEGV
+686 NLGMEVIAEGI

-712 YGQGYLFSRPVE
+712 YGQGFLFSRPVNNE
-724 NDGVEHLLAQDARR
+724 VVQHLLAQDAGR
-738 DTEPDINLE
+738 DLQPDLDLTTDNADFLLINANLL
-747 QHGEDVIVS
+747 Q
-756 ARLVV
+756 

>member
-1 MLTAEAERIA
+1 
-11 EIRRENRGDM
+11 
-21 KIFRQNSVAIYMWLI
+21 MWL
-36 VVAGTASVLYAA
+36 VVAAGVMTCLHAA
-48 YSLPRGIIDGYFL
+48 WKLPPSSIDGYFL
-61 LLTLITAVLGSRIAI
+61 LLTLITAVIGSRIAI
-76 RIPAISGN
+76 RIPQINVN
-84 ITLEDTFVFI
+84 ITVDDTFVFI
-94 ALLLYGGE
+94 ALLIYGGE
-102 AAVMIGALA
+102 AAVIVGALA
-111 GICSALRI
+111 GVCSALRI

-126 AFGSASLACS
+126 AFGGAAVACG
-136 VFTTATVLK
+136 VFATATVLK
-145 FIFGSTT
+145 GVFGDITH
-152 NLMKS
+152 LMK
-157 GASLAIIALCVMG
+157 AEAAIAITALCVMG
-170 MVQYLLHTGIG
+170 IVQYLVHTIIG
-181 SIASALKSNERL
+181 ATATAFKAGESV
-193 WYMWSRNFLWIS
+193 WHMWTHNFLWMS

-213 GAGFIVS
+213 GAGFIVN
-220 SLGTVRF
+220 SLGTARF
-227 WAFLVCIPIIVIVYF
+227 WAFLIVIPIIIIVYF

-261 ERRRAESERQRAE
+261 ERRRAESEHQRAE

-319 AMFTE
+319 AMFAE
-324 LLKAEI
+324 LLKAEM
-330 ESSERLDGHMFA
+330 ESSKGTRNHAFA

-395 LSGMTDATDA
+395 ISGMSVTTDA
-405 VRVAQRIQDELSQPF
+405 VRVAQRIQDELSEPF

-426 AFATASIGIALSS
+426 TFATASIGIALSS
-439 SGYDRADDIL
+439 SGYDRPDDIL
-449 RDADIAMYRAK
+449 RDADTAMYRAK
-460 ENGKARYEVFDQGMH
+460 ENGKARYELFDHDMH

-484 ESDLRQAIEQKE
+484 ESDLRQAVEKNE
-496 FCVYYQPIVCLQ
+496 FSVFYQPIVCLQ
-508 TGRLSGFEALVRWNH
+508 TGRLAGFEALVRWNH
-523 PRRGIVS
+523 PRRGMVS

-548 QWVLNEACSHIRQWQ
+548 EWVLAEACARVREWQ
-563 IDSPSHRSL
+563 IGSPSHRSL

-578 SARQVAQP
+578 SARQVAQGKML
-586 DLLERIKAALEA
+586 DRIKEALDN
-598 SQLNPHCLKLEI
+598 SKLSPHCLKLEI
-610 TESVVMENAE
+610 TESIVMENAE

-665 VMRLTTDNDNAIV
+665 VSRLTTDNDNAIV

-686 NLGMEVIAEGV
+686 NLGMEVIAEGI
-697 ETEEQYQQLKMLGCE
+697 ETEEQYRELRQLGCE
-712 YGQGYLFSRPVE
+712 YGQGYLFSQPVGKE
-724 NDGVEHLLAQDARR
+724 AVLLLLAQDAHR
-738 DTEPDINLE
+738 DSETTDLPLE
-747 QHGEDVIVS
+747 VVTADEEI
-756 ARLVV
+756 LVPYSM

>member
-1 MLTAEAERIA
+1 
-11 EIRRENRGDM
+11 M
-21 KIFRQNSVAIYMWLI
+21 KSLRQQSTGIYMWLI
-36 VVAGTASVLYAA
+36 VAAGTASCLYAA
-48 YSLPRGIIDGYFL
+48 VTLPAGVIDGYL
-61 LLTLITAVLGSRIAI
+61 LLLMLVTAVIGSRIAI
-76 RIPAISGN
+76 RIPRINVN
-84 ITLEDTFVFI
+84 ITVDDTFVFI

-102 AAVMIGALA
+102 AAVITGALA
-111 GICSALRI
+111 GVCSALRI

-126 AFGSASLACS
+126 AFGSAALACS
-136 VFTTATVLK
+136 VFVTAAVLK
-145 FIFGSTT
+145 FAFGSTT
-152 NLMKS
+152 NLLNGEPS
-157 GASLAIIALCVMG
+157 FAIIALCLMAL
-170 MVQYLLHTGIG
+170 VQYLVHTGIG
-181 SIASALKSNERL
+181 ATASALKANESIWR
-193 WYMWSRNFLWIS
+193 MWSRNFLWMS

-213 GAGFIVS
+213 GAGFIVN
-220 SLGTVRF
+220 SLGTARF
-227 WAFLVCIPIIVIVYF
+227 WAFLVCIPIIIIVYF

-261 ERRRAESERQRAE
+261 ERARAESEHERAE
-274 QAERHVLELN
+274 QAERHVQELN

-301 DHFRHAAFHDSLT
+301 EHFRHAAFHDSLT

-330 ESSERLDGHMFA
+330 ESSKRRNDHMFA

-395 LSGMTDATDA
+395 LSGMADATDA
-405 VRVAQRIQDELSQPF
+405 VRVAQRIHDELTKPF

-439 SGYDRADDIL
+439 SGYDRPEDIL
-449 RDADIAMYRAK
+449 RDADTAMYRAK
-460 ENGKARYEVFDQGMH
+460 ENGKARYEVFDHGMH

-484 ESDLRQAIEQKE
+484 ESDLRQAIEQNE
-496 FCVYYQPIVCLQ
+496 FCVYYQPIISLQ
-508 TGRLSGFEALVRWNH
+508 TGRLAGFEALVRWNH
-523 PRRGIVS
+523 PRRGLVS

-548 QWVLNEACSHIRQWQ
+548 QWVLNEACMHVREWQ
-563 IDSPSHRSL
+563 IKSPSHRSL

-586 DLLERIKAALEA
+586 DLLDRIKEALE
-598 SQLNPHCLKLEI
+598 SSKLSPHCLKLEI

-620 AAALMFKQLRS
+620 AAALMFKQLRA

-665 VMRLTTDNDNAIV
+665 VMRLTTENDNAIV

-686 NLGMEVIAEGV
+686 NLGMEVIAEGI

-712 YGQGYLFSRPVE
+712 YGQGYLFSRPVG
-724 NDGVEHLLAQDARR
+724 NDGVLHLLAQDANR
-738 DTEPDINLE
+738 DAEPEVDLVAKSA
-747 QHGEDVIVS
+747 EDDVS
-756 ARLVV
+756 LVYSM

>member
-1 MLTAEAERIA
+1 
-11 EIRRENRGDM
+11 
-21 KIFRQNSVAIYMWLI
+21 MWLI
-36 VVAGTASVLYAA
+36 VAAGTASVLYAA
-48 YSLPRGIIDGYFL
+48 FTLPTGVIDGYFL

-76 RIPAISGN
+76 RIPKISGN
-84 ITLEDTFVFI
+84 ITVDDTFIFI
-94 ALLLYGGE
+94 TLLLYGGE

-126 AFGSASLACS
+126 AFASAALACS
-136 VFTTATVLK
+136 VLTTTTVLK
-145 FIFGSTT
+145 LTFGSTT
-152 NLMKS
+152 HLINS
-157 GASLAIIALCVMG
+157 GASRAVIALCVMG
-170 MVQYLLHTGIG
+170 LVQYLLHTGIG
-181 SIASALKSNERL
+181 ATASALKARESIWR
-193 WYMWSRNFLWIS
+193 MWTRNFLWMS
-205 ISYFAGAA
+205 ISYFVGAA

-220 SLGTVRF
+220 SLGTTRF
-227 WAFLVCIPIIVIVYF
+227 WAFLICIPIIIIVYF

-261 ERRRAESERQRAE
+261 ERARAEAEHERAE
-274 QAERHVLELN
+274 QAERHVQELN
-284 NYIAEQ
+284 NYIMEQ

-301 DHFRHAAFHDSLT
+301 EHFRHAAFHDSLT

-324 LLKAEI
+324 LLKAEM
-330 ESSERLDGHMFA
+330 ENSKRLKDHKFA

-380 VDTLARFGGDEFAIL
+380 LDTLARFGGDEFAIL
-395 LSGMTDATDA
+395 LSGMTDATDT
-405 VRVAQRIQDELSQPF
+405 VRVAQRIQDELTQPF

-439 SGYDRADDIL
+439 SGYDRPEDIL
-449 RDADIAMYRAK
+449 RDADTAMYRAK
-460 ENGKARYEVFDQGMH
+460 ENGKARYELFDHGMH

-484 ESDLRQAIEQKE
+484 ESDLRQAVEQKE
-496 FCVYYQPIVCLQ
+496 FSVYYQPIICLQ

-523 PRRGIVS
+523 PRRGLVS
-530 PADFIPVAEET
+530 PVDFIPVAEET

-548 QWVLNEACSHIRQWQ
+548 QWVLNEACRHIRECQ
-563 IDSPSHRSL
+563 INSPSHRSL

-586 DLLERIKAALEA
+586 DLLQQIKLALET
-598 SQLNPHCLKLEI
+598 SKLNSHCLKLEI

-686 NLGMEVIAEGV
+686 NLGMEVIAEGI

-712 YGQGYLFSRPVE
+712 YGQGYLFSRPV
-724 NDGVEHLLAQDARR
+724 DKAGVQHLLTQDATR
-738 DTEPDINLE
+738 DLEPDLDLAQPADDN
-747 QHGEDVIVS
+747 VS
-756 ARLVV
+756 LVYSM